1 MSAASAAVLALNPA
15 RVAEWW
21 LVGYESRQLNST
33 ESDNDNIDAGDV
45 GAGQSVTV
53 LYELVLAGTN
63 CLVAERCWDQVRWA
77 LEEHAWRFD
86 GSRRRLRTR
95 GAA

>member
-1 MSAASAAVLALNPA
+1 MLGALSFGEQASRREVLYVG
-15 RVAEWW
+15 VAEWW

-53 LYELVLAGTN
+53 LYELVLAGTI
-63 CLVAERCWDQVRWA
+63 VW
-77 LEEHAWRFD
+77 
-86 GSRRRLRTR
+86 
-95 GAA
+95 